1 MARKPKKSTKSTESK
16 DPSKA
21 LTPRE
26 QRAII
31 FGLLL
36 SMLLAALDQT
46 IVAPA
51 LPTIGLALND
61 LGQLSWVVTVYLLAA
76 TAVTPL
82 YGKLAD
88 IHGRRV
94 MLNGAIVV
102 FVIGSVL
109 CALSPTVLLLSI
121 SRAVQGLGGGG
132 LIALAQTTIG
142 DAVAPRERAR
152 YQGLIASVFASAS
165 VAGPLLGGFFAE
177 HLHWSYIFWINIP
190 LGAVAMLVM
199 NRALKDLPQNH
210 HKHRLDLLG
219 AALMLIGTLSLL
231 FALTWGGVRFAWASP
246 PILALLA
253 CFAVFAALFIWRL
266 RRAAEPLLPL
276 DVLRDKVVLHGI
288 AAASFGMGGFVG
300 LVVHVPLYLEQV
312 VGLSASQAGLALI
325 ALMIGTPIGAT
336 ISGRAMLKLNHYKL
350 FALIGVPTSTAGLM
364 ALGLFG
370 AGMPLWAIEIALALI
385 GMGIGTMF
393 PVTTVAV
400 QNAVDRRHLGVVTGM
415 LNFNR
420 QLLSALMVAAFGTIM
435 LSVAGPAV
443 VGGELGST
451 AVTLPNVADMARG
464 YRFVFLA
471 AAGSMAIGLINLIFM
486 EERPLRSSATPQTA
500 VEI

>member
-1 MARKPKKSTKSTESK
+1 MAAT
-16 DPSKA
+16 PSKN
-21 LTPRE
+21 LTPKE

-51 LPTIGLALND
+51 LPTIGAG
-61 LGQLSWVVTVYLLAA
+61 LGDVSQLSWVVTAYLLAA
-76 TAVTPL
+76 TTVTPL

-88 IHGRRV
+88 IYGRRV
-94 MLNGAIVV
+94 MLNSAIVV
-102 FVIGSVL
+102 FVTGSVL
-109 CALSPTVLLLSI
+109 CALAPSVLLLSI
-121 SRAVQGLGGGG
+121 ARAVQGLGGGG

-165 VAGPLLGGFFAE
+165 IAGPLLGGFFAE
-177 HLHWSYIFWINIP
+177 HLHWSYIFWINLP
-190 LGAVAMLVM
+190 LGAVAMLAM

-210 HKHRLDLLG
+210 HPHKLDLLG
-219 AALMLIGTLSLL
+219 AGLMLIGTLALL
-231 FALTWGGVRFAWASP
+231 FALTWGGVRFDWLSP
-246 PILALLA
+246 PILILLA
-253 CFAVFAALFIWRL
+253 IFAVFAVVFFWHL

-276 DVLRDKVVLHGI
+276 DVLSDKVVLRGI
-288 AAASFGMGGFVG
+288 TAASFGMGSFVG

-312 VGLSASQAGLALI
+312 AGLSASQAGLALI
-325 ALMIGTPIGAT
+325 ALMIATPIGAT
-336 ISGRAMLKLNHYKL
+336 ISGRAMVKLDHYKL
-350 FALIGVPTSTAGLM
+350 FALIGVPISTMGLIV
-364 ALGLFG
+364 LGLFG
-370 AGMPLWAIEIALALI
+370 TALPLWAIEILLAAT
-385 GMGIGTMF
+385 GMGVGTMF

-400 QNAVDRRHLGVVTGM
+400 QNAVDKRHLGVVTGM

-420 QLLSALMVAAFGTIM
+420 QLVSALMVAAFGAIM
-435 LSVAGPAV
+435 LGVAGPAA

-451 AVTLPNVADMARG
+451 APAPPHVADMARG
-464 YRFVFLA
+464 YQYVFLA
-471 AAGSMAIGLINLIFM
+471 AAASMAIGLVNLIVM

-500 VEI
+500 GEI